1 MYIYDN
7 FFFFLYVYFFNIV
20 TIVMYDKKNIMNK
33 SIFINKN
40 Y

>member
-1 MYIYDN
+1 MYIYAN